1 MCVQLPSYGGGKL
14 WAELR
19 AQQLASAEKLKHS
32 KIANSID
39 LGAEKDVHPR
49 DKTLVGERLAKI
61 AERVVYNKKSVA
73 AFAPKFVSAEFSDG
87 GALVKF
93 ESFGKK
99 LAGKGEPRGFELKI
113 GGKWVGAKPE
123 IRRGAVFVAS
133 PDGKSVPEG
142 VRYLWKPW
150 ARPDAWLYS
159 TADLPAFPFEFE
171 K

>member
-1 MCVQLPSYGGGKL
+1 M
-14 WAELR
+14 
-19 AQQLASAEKLKHS
+19 
-32 KIANSID
+32 
-39 LGAEKDVHPR
+39 
-49 DKTLVGERLAKI
+49 
-61 AERVVYNKKSVA
+61 
-73 AFAPKFVSAEFSDG
+73 
-87 GALVKF
+87 KF

-99 LAGKGEPRGFELKI
+99 FAGKGEPRGFELKI

-123 IRRGAVFVAS
+123 IRRGSVFVAS